1 MRAYLASGL
10 ADGACDQQKKGRRIS
25 SPARLFAGGT
35 SYKRRMPL
43 KFELLTDAAAQ
54 ASPAQQRSELIAC

>member
-1 MRAYLASGL
+1 MERASSE
-10 ADGACDQQKKGRRIS
+10 KGRRIS

-54 ASPAQQRSELIAC
+54 ASAAQQRSELIAC